1 MRFWKIHVLIGA
13 LLSVGACSTMPPP
26 PVRPITRPV
35 ASNPVTPRPQ
45 IKRRT
50 RLVAPKV
57 MPSVNAIHVL
67 ADNTQYLQT
76 DSRWARQT
84 LGGSGESLE
93 GYGCLVTAAAMA
105 LNNLGFRTDPG
116 DLVNRLKAN
125 GGFTKNGLL
134 VWSSLEKITG
144 DRAETLFYRRKDDEV
159 VRRCLAA
166 GYYPLVKFDL
176 PSRRTHWAM
185 VVMETDRGFYVRD
198 PMVASSIPIPLTSRA
213 RGIDAVR
220 CVGVPA

>member
-1 MRFWKIHVLIGA
+1 MKFLIKSVLIGMCLGA
-13 LLSVGACSTMPPP
+13 SACATTPSSTRGSVGSSDPAASTTKPF
-26 PVRPITRPV
+26 
-35 ASNPVTPRPQ
+35 
-45 IKRRT
+45 K
-50 RLVAPKV
+50 
-57 MPSVNAIHVL
+57 NAIHVL
-67 ADNTQYLQT
+67 ADKTHYLQT

-125 GGFTKNGLL
+125 DGFTKNGLL
-134 VWSSLEKITG
+134 VWSGLEKVTG
-144 DRAETLFYRRKDDEV
+144 GKAETLFYQRKDDEI
-159 VRRCLAA
+159 VRRCLSA

-176 PSRRTHWAM
+176 PSRRTHWA
-185 VVMETDRGFYVRD
+185 VIVMETDRGFYVRD
-198 PMVASSIPIPLTSRA
+198 PMVASTVPIPLTSRA

>member
-1 MRFWKIHVLIGA
+1 MKILAKHALILA
-13 LLSVGACSTMPPP
+13 VMSVGACSTTSPRPTS
-26 PVRPITRPV
+26 PVTRPHTSYPE
-35 ASNPVTPRPQ
+35 AY
-45 IKRRT
+45 
-50 RLVAPKV
+50 PKV
-57 MPSVNAIHVL
+57 YPEVSRKAPSIHAIYAL
-67 ADNTQYLQT
+67 ADHTQYLQT
-76 DSRWARQT
+76 DSRWAHQT

-134 VWSSLEKITG
+134 VWSGLEKVTG
-144 DRAETLFYRRKDDEV
+144 GKAKTLFYKRKDDEV
-159 VRRCLAA
+159 VRRCLSA

-176 PSRRTHWAM
+176 PSRRTHWAV

-198 PMVASSIPIPLTSRA
+198 PMVASSVPIPLESRA